1 MVDIFIDALTNSV
14 IKRQTEL
21 DNEPNLIVEPHHL
34 NEEEAALIAAH
45 IKRLKRN
52 IRRRALYAQ
61 KQRQAA

>member
-1 MVDIFIDALTNSV
+1 MGNETKNLM
-14 IKRQTEL
+14 L
-21 DNEPNLIVEPHHL
+21 DNEPNLIVEPYHL

-52 IRRRALYAQ
+52 NRRRVLYAQ

>member
-1 MVDIFIDALTNSV
+1 MSIETKNLI
-14 IKRQTEL
+14 L
-21 DNEPNLIVEPHHL
+21 DNEPNLVVEPHHL